1 MQFLL
6 LGLAALVLFLIA
18 ARAYTMANPQV
29 LVRQLRIG
37 VGVAALA
44 GAGFLV
50 FRGLVGYAMSLAALG
65 SWLLW
70 GAGVAFPGAAFPAE
84 RRSRRARPRAWT
96 TEHLEVELEHDTGAI
111 SGQVRK
117 GRFAGR
123 ELESLAPIEMAQL
136 WQDCRFADPQSAQ
149 ILEAYLD
156 RVHPSW
162 REDLSRAEGADSA
175 AASGRMTREQALDIL
190 GLEAGASE
198 DDIRRAHRELMM
210 KVHPDHGGSDLP
222 RRQAQRGQG
231 RAFEVG
237 RVNSRLVTRP

>member
-18 ARAYTMANPQV
+18 ARIYTMANPQV

-37 VGVAALA
+37 AGVAALA

-50 FRGLVGYAMSLAALG
+50 FRGLLGYAMSLAALG

-70 GAGVAFPGAAFPAE
+70 GSGGFSWGGFPGSAQKAPGQT
-84 RRSRRARPRAWT
+84 SRVVT
-96 TEHLEVELEHDTGAI
+96 DYLEVELEHDTGAI
-111 SGQVRK
+111 SGHVLK
-117 GRFAGR
+117 GAFAGR

-156 RVHPSW
+156 RVHPTW
-162 REDLSRAEGADSA
+162 REDLSRSESGDSA
-175 AASGRMTREQALDIL
+175 APAGKMTKEEALDIL
-190 GLEAGASE
+190 GLEPGASE
-198 DDIRRAHRELMM
+198 ADIRRAHRELMM
-210 KVHPDHGGSDLP
+210 KLHPDHGGSTAL
-222 RRQAQRGQG
+222 A
-231 RAFEVG
+231 AKVNEAKEVLL
-237 RVNSRLVTRP
+237 R